1 MELDECELSITSS
14 IPYTLTV
21 PLPTHR
27 VPVPVLIYYILTRV
41 VAPEVPHGSLV
52 VLAMG
57 NVTNIVY
64 KCRAPHPALQRPR

>member
-1 MELDECELSITSS
+1 MTMSN
-14 IPYTLTV
+14 V
-21 PLPTHR
+21 PNIAAQRKQAT
-27 VPVPVLIYYILTRV
+27 PVVGQTAGGRLYKPKKVEWRV